1 MSGVPQPASSR
12 DSSVPLQ
19 PPSQLAL
26 LPTWPGTQSRREEG
40 KQEVL
45 QGTGAS
51 QVTPRG
57 CQLCL
62 CVEELG
68 LQSWQQRQEK
78 YRQSRLGSA
87 GSRRCGSSVES
98 TADAAE
104 SISAGGCDGYG

>member
-1 MSGVPQPASSR
+1 MLPRALPACLECHGLTAPETPQSRSS

-78 YRQSRLGSA
+78 YKAEQA
-87 GSRRCGSSVES
+87 GQRWQLALREQRGEYC
-98 TADAAE
+98 
-104 SISAGGCDGYG
+104 